1 MSVYA
6 GIEIGGTKV
15 VVGFGNGPDDLSGL
29 VRIPTT
35 TPDET
40 LGAVADLLASV
51 HARRPLAGIG
61 IASFGP
67 VRLDRSASDWGRILP
82 TPKPGWSGADLIGP
96 LKRFGLPIA
105 PDTDVAGAAMAEG
118 RWGACEGLSNHA
130 YVTVGTGVGVGVVSG
145 GRPVHG
151 RMHPEAGHLWVRRD
165 PAVDPY
171 AGCCPFHGDCL
182 EGLVSGPAIAGRL
195 GRVGETVAIDDPVWD
210 IVADYLA
217 QLAATLTYVTAPQR
231 IVMGGGVASNP
242 HLLPLVRRHLKTR
255 LGGYLPAL
263 DDLAVLQTYLVAPGL
278 GDRSGVLGAI
288 ALAQDLRTEQS
299 RPNNSAEAFASDRRA
314 LEETPDDHARDGG

>member
-1 MSVYA
+1 MNGFA

-15 VVGFGNGPDDLSGL
+15 VVGFGSGPDDLSGL

-40 LGAVADLLASV
+40 LGAVAALVASV
-51 HARRPLAGIG
+51 QRRQPLEGIG
-61 IASFGP
+61 IATFGP
-67 VRLDRSASDWGRILP
+67 VRLDRSAPDWGHILP
-82 TPKPGWSGADLIGP
+82 TPKPGWTGADLVGP
-96 LKRFGLPIA
+96 LEGFGVPIA
-105 PDTDVAGAAMAEG
+105 LDTDVAGAAVAEG
-118 RWGACEGLSNHA
+118 RWGASAGLSDHA
-130 YVTVGTGVGVGVVSG
+130 YVTVGTGVGVGVVCG

-151 RMHPEAGHLWVRRD
+151 MMHPEAGHLPVRRD
-165 PAVDPY
+165 PAIDPY
-171 AGCCPFHGDCL
+171 PGHCPFHGDCL
-182 EGLVSGPAIAGRL
+182 EGLVCGPAISARL
-195 GRVGETVAIDDPVWD
+195 GRAGETVAADDPVWT

-263 DDLAVLQTYLVAPGL
+263 DDPAVLEAYLVAPGL

-288 ALAQDLRTEQS
+288 ALAQDRITEQS
-299 RPNNSAEAFASDRRA
+299 RPEKAADALASDRR
-314 LEETPDDHARDGG
+314 P